1 MSGERISLYCDICLF
16 VNRTGQNP
24 TGGTLSVERRREI
37 YRLACVH
44 DIVILEDG
52 WYLIA
57 LKGVNLL
64 TISIDP
70 YYFLQYDRQCAKSG
84 IASNRK
90 HDFTAEFLSSCPPSF
105 LSMDF
110 QGRVIRIDR

>member
-1 MSGERISLYCDICLF
+1 MGRGYAREEAPCFIHHSVSGERTSAHCDICLF

-52 WYLIA
+52 WYLA
-57 LKGVNLL
+57 
-64 TISIDP
+64 
-70 YYFLQYDRQCAKSG
+70 
-84 IASNRK
+84 
-90 HDFTAEFLSSCPPSF
+90 
-105 LSMDF
+105 F
-110 QGRVIRIDR
+110 QNKLDSPLA